1 MSHQETREYE
11 DQRGVRL
18 RRRLNIRRLI
28 GVIIILLLVSGIIWF
43 CFFSGLADP
52 VVMAIEPFLGSA
64 AALIN
69 DPLGIDWGGW
79 LIGLAAIVIPAGLL
93 LLFIFDS

>member
-1 MSHQETREYE
+1 
-11 DQRGVRL
+11 
-18 RRRLNIRRLI
+18 
-28 GVIIILLLVSGIIWF
+28 
-43 CFFSGLADP
+43 LADP

-79 LIGLAAIVIPAGLL
+79 LIGLAVVAIPHVLL
-93 LLFIFDS
+93 LAFLFDS

>member
-11 DQRGVRL
+11 VQRGARR

-28 GVIIILLLVSGIIWF
+28 GVMIILVMVSGIIWL

-52 VVMAIEPFLGSA
+52 VAMAIEPFLGSA

-69 DPLGIDWGGW
+69 DPLGVDWGGW
-79 LIGLAAIVIPAGLL
+79 LIGLAAIVIPVGLL